1 MHQHDSISNF
11 NQFRNKPKS
20 FLEQGFVKP
29 NKTLKRTINT
39 FSYNC
44 SDCTESTESSEN
56 VSLLPRPLSTDMC
69 INKEKTIYSPFDCTE
84 ENKVKHL
91 CVGDKVGNNYTK
103 NSTNSNNYKS
113 NRVIQRCNDSINATY
128 DDDIDISEIHKM
140 VIDILTN
147 KNYRK
152 KLSIEK
158 KIKQIKEEIS
168 KPQTKGDRILSLEL
182 YQNYNNNLKSIND
195 KENIKEY
202 IKRTKNYIET
212 YKKISNRVKITY
224 VGEKQDEMLK
234 DEHTEERLSI
244 IEKYLLIVS
253 NYVNIHVKKEH
264 NGNFYCVS
272 CKKKLDSDSI
282 KDSGIIVCFFCGV
295 YNHTFLHKYS
305 QDEEYSS
312 TSTSV
317 NEEFIEKIKVELNR
331 YQCQY
336 KVNLPKGW
344 QNLLDSYFKKNSM
357 DNLIGSNIQKSKET
371 LSTNVN
377 IMLKALKDK
386 DTGLNSYYKD
396 VQYICVQYWGWERQ
410 DVSHLEN
417 SIIQD
422 CKAIYPIFL
431 NNKDHRKSNMSY
443 QYLLWRLLD
452 RHNHKCSPS
461 DFKIPQTES
470 TLEWHE
476 NKWFL
481 FCEKLG
487 WDKPIS
493 IWKK

>member
-1 MHQHDSISNF
+1 MNQYDSISNF
-11 NQFRNKPKS
+11 NQFSNKPKS

-39 FSYNC
+39 FSYN
-44 SDCTESTESSEN
+44 SGDN
-56 VSLLPRPLSTDMC
+56 VSVLPRPLSTDIC
-69 INKEKTIYSPFDCTE
+69 SVNKEKRIYSPFDCTV

-103 NSTNSNNYKS
+103 NSNNYKS
-113 NRVIQRCNDSINATY
+113 NRVIQRFNDTINATY
-128 DDDIDISEIHKM
+128 DDDIDIGEIHKM

-152 KLSIEK
+152 KVSIEK
-158 KIKQIKEEIS
+158 KIKKIKEEIS

-182 YQNYNNNLKSIND
+182 YKNYNKHLKYIND

-202 IKRTKNYIET
+202 IKRSKNYIEK
-212 YKKISNRVKITY
+212 YKKITNRVKITY
-224 VGEKQDEMLK
+224 VGEKQDEILK
-234 DEHTEERLSI
+234 SDEEIEERLSI
-244 IEKYLLIVS
+244 IEKYLLTVS
-253 NYVNIHVKKEH
+253 NYVDIHIKKEN

-272 CKKKLDSDSI
+272 CKKKLDSYSI

-305 QDEEYSS
+305 QDEEYSAM
-312 TSTSV
+312 STSV

-336 KVNLPKGW
+336 NVNLPKGW
-344 QNLLDSYFKKNSM
+344 ENSLDSYFKKNSM
-357 DNLIGSNIQKSKET
+357 DNLIGSNIQKSKEK
-371 LSTNVN
+371 LGTNVN

-386 DTGLNSYYKD
+386 DTRLNSYYKD

-461 DFKIPQTES
+461 DFKIPQTEA

-487 WDKPIS
+487 WDKPVS